1 MIPAMATQ
9 RHGNTPKFEEQTRKE
24 KYEPPTIREVWDE
37 SVGTVGLFLLE
48 M

>member
-1 MIPAMATQ
+1 MEGETSPTSIADEV
-9 RHGNTPKFEEQTRKE
+9 KEEP
-24 KYEPPTIREVWDE
+24 YEPPTIREVWDE